1 MKFSNMQ
8 ILVTGVYRS
17 GTEYFANLLGEHP
30 HISVSMYTI
39 NSLRFMYNKYGKKK
53 KINKKKL
60 LNDLEK
66 RLWEKT

>member
-1 MKFSNMQ
+1 MQ

-39 NSLRFMYNKYGKKK
+39 NY
-53 KINKKKL
+53 I
-60 LNDLEK
+60 DAEK
-66 RLWEKT
+66 